1 MGLACSSSHGF
12 DQQSATIECKINY
25 IRAVSDGDVLCTAR
39 VIHPGRRT
47 LVVEA
52 DVYQDEK
59 LVAKAQGTFAL
70 ISALRKLRRT
80 FPRARWPDSGTRAAL
95 SEWVNPA
102 QKPGDNASFHFTL
115 VDRPDHPH
123 IGATDAELLNRRL
136 ALLGKHEHLSLL
148 EQCLHGIERE
158 CLRVTGEG
166 RLAQTPHPE
175 ALGAALT
182 HEQITTDY
190 SESLLEFIT
199 PALPNPADTLSS
211 LDKIHRFAYSKLG
224 SEYLWSP
231 SMPCPLPAE
240 EDIPIAYYGT
250 SNIGQLKYVY
260 RKGLALR
267 YGKTMQCIAGI
278 HYNFSLPEDL
288 WPLLKEAE
296 GFVGT
301 DRDYQS
307 TAYIALIRNFRRYS
321 WLLMYLFGASPA
333 LDAGFLRGRS
343 HQLEVLD
350 ADTLYLPYAT
360 SLRMSDLG
368 YQSNAQ
374 AGLTPCYNDLASY
387 TDSLREAVATPYAPY
402 VEVGTHKDGEWVQLN
417 TNILQIENEYYS
429 NIRPKRVTYTG
440 ERPIQALMARGIQYI
455 EVRCLDINPFLPM
468 GIDLQESRFLD
479 AFLLYCA
486 LNDSPLFADN
496 ECGNA
501 TSNFLSVVKEGRR
514 PGLQLQRR
522 GESVDM
528 KEWAAEL
535 LEQIAPLAAMLD
547 QSQGI
552 NEHSQALDAQLAK
565 VKDSSLTPSAQV
577 LAAMSE
583 RKESFAQFSLHQ
595 SQVHAEY
602 FRSEPLKAEEQAR
615 FEELARSSLAQQA
628 ELEQNEVGDFDVFVG
643 SYQASILAISN

>member
-1 MGLACSSSHGF
+1 MS
-12 DQQSATIECKINY
+12 Q
-25 IRAVSDGDVLCTAR
+25 
-39 VIHPGRRT
+39 
-47 LVVEA
+47 
-52 DVYQDEK
+52 
-59 LVAKAQGTFAL
+59 
-70 ISALRKLRRT
+70 
-80 FPRARWPDSGTRAAL
+80 
-95 SEWVNPA
+95 
-102 QKPGDNASFHFTL
+102 
-115 VDRPDHPH
+115 
-123 IGATDAELLNRRL
+123 LLNRRL
-136 ALLGKHEHLSLL
+136 ALLSERANLSLL

-158 CLRVTGEG
+158 CLRVTADA

-175 ALGAALT
+175 ELGSALT
-182 HEQITTDY
+182 NDQITTDY

-199 PALPNPADTLSS
+199 PALPDPAETLAS

-224 SEYLWSP
+224 NEFLWSP

-278 HYNFSLPEDL
+278 HYNFSLPEVL
-288 WPLLKEAE
+288 WPVLMKDE

-301 DRDYQS
+301 ERDYQS
-307 TAYIALIRNFRRYS
+307 NAYIALIRNFRRYN

-343 HQLEVLD
+343 HQLEQLD

-374 AGLTPCYNDLASY
+374 AGLTPCYNDLNSY
-387 TDSLREAVATPYAPY
+387 TDSLRKAVATPYAPY
-402 VEVGTHKDGEWVQLN
+402 VEIGTHKDGEWVQLN

-440 ERPIQALMARGIQYI
+440 ERPIQALVARGVQYV
-455 EVRCLDINPFLPM
+455 EVRLLDINPFLPV
-468 GIDLQESRFLD
+468 GIDLPEARFLD

-486 LNDSPLFADN
+486 FQESPQFDN
-496 ECGNA
+496 TTCSDCS
-501 TSNFLSVVKEGRR
+501 SNFMSVVKEGRR
-514 PGLQLQRR
+514 PGLQLQRD
-522 GESVDM
+522 GQPVDL

-535 LEQIAPLAAMLD
+535 LEQIAPLAALLD
-547 QSQGI
+547 ASHGDDA
-552 NEHSQALDAQLAK
+552 HSKALDEQLAK
-565 VKDSSLTPSAQV
+565 VKDASLTPSAKV
-577 LAAMSE
+577 LASMVE
-583 RKESFAQFSLHQ
+583 HKESFSQFSMRQ
-595 SQVHAEY
+595 SLAHAEF
-602 FRSEPLKAEEQAR
+602 FRSEPLSAEDQAA
-615 FEELARSSLAQQA
+615 FEEKARSSLVQQT
-628 ELEQNEVGDFDVFVG
+628 ELEQHEVGDFDLFVA